1 MLDSGWVVLSGS
13 SSTRPFILPLN
24 QLHFNLVL
32 VANHVA
38 YYCVVYIQSS
48 SCCQEVLRFLGIR
61 FAFNRRGAVR
71 CTFRPFDVRTSASQW
86 IWLVDTESMPR
97 RTKPPVYLKL
107 NAESMAFLLEIF
119 ASILNLRRLKGSEGR
134 LRYRIDFVSSRFDS
148 PTRPAAHPRRSI
160 LVPPRTR
167 ARPPAIPRIPAFP
180 SVLPSRQR
188 LNLWRQI
195 SAHFRVD
202 RRTARRNDNVGVE
215 GDEESIAR
223 TRIFESVETRRRR
236 RDDDGVLMVSTKAGG
251 GGAVGWG
258 ATRVLEMEGRGVG
271 FGSRL
276 SEKRGDGAAAAF
288 WGSGSSG
295 AADIHMSAPASR
307 TAGVGQGGVESVAV
321 DRGGESERD
330 GGVSETANVTHLEV
344 WLSGKCGEWS
354 NWVHETK
361 VVRGYAAFMS
371 RAIRVVVAGES
382 WGMGVEV
389 RRRPAGD
396 LKKRVVV
403 NVAKS
408 ELANPNPI
416 ADGTPLLQLE
426 LQPPPTQANLWLLQL
441 YFN

>member
-107 NAESMAFLLEIF
+107 NAESMAFLLEVQ
-119 ASILNLRRLKGSEGR
+119 RERL
-134 LRYRIDFVSSRFDS
+134 FSSRQIHSRSS
-148 PTRPAAHPRRSI
+148 PQFSI
-160 LVPPRTR
+160 CGFVQPERVDLSRL
-167 ARPPAIPRIPAFP
+167 AF
-180 SVLPSRQR
+180 
-188 LNLWRQI
+188 NLLRGEEVEG
-195 SAHFRVD
+195 VD

-276 SEKRGDGAAAAF
+276 SKSVETAQRRR
-288 WGSGSSG
+288 SGG
-295 AADIHMSAPASR
+295 RDRAGRRDIHMSAPASR